1 MQKKMLFNDDYTT
14 SHPLPVVS
22 AWSSITV
29 SGQLTPPGYV
39 DENDVVT
46 MLESNPTCELL
57 IQSVLLPTLCC
68 LGILGNML
76 NIFVLTR
83 QRIRRGVKTRD
94 QAINVGLIS
103 LAVSDMI
110 VCISTLPRAF
120 VAEYELFFDRRSFA
134 FYYQIY
140 STGMITTFGLIST
153 WLIVITAA
161 IRYVATCF
169 PLHTDVAL
177 GHTGS
182 CVAILVTYFA
192 CALANL
198 PSFYLFQAREY
209 RTTNGTEVRL
219 LIDLGDFN
227 HTTRQGFVFH
237 WMRAVTV
244 IFVPGVLLSFF
255 NIRLI
260 QTLHRSDIIR
270 RRHIRTD
277 GGGVCSAVRCHHH
290 PSRNRLNVTLV
301 AVIVMFFCLV
311 YPCELLDFFAH
322 LTPLG
327 RSSLVDREVLLV
339 ARMVLNTLQ
348 LFHFAL
354 NFILYCTFNAQF
366 RRTVTD
372 LCCRRPRLRITRILG
387 HEVLRKTT
395 VKKSKKPSLQ
405 EIKLVK
411 IRTNVVPMERHRLDD
426 LRRQNRVSY

>member
-1 MQKKMLFNDDYTT
+1 MLLYDDYTT
-14 SHPLPVVS
+14 SHPFPVVA

-29 SGQLTPPGYV
+29 SGQLTLAQPPGDV
-39 DENDVVT
+39 DENDVATV
-46 MLESNPTCELL
+46 LESNPTYELL
-57 IQSVLLPTLCC
+57 IQSILLPTLCC

-94 QAINVGLIS
+94 QAVNVGLIS
-103 LAVSDMI
+103 LAVSDMV
-110 VCISTLPRAF
+110 VCLSTLPRAF
-120 VAEYELFFDRRSFA
+120 VPEYQLFFDRRSFA

-169 PLHTDVAL
+169 PLHTHVAF

-198 PSFYLFQAREY
+198 PSFYLFQAREF
-209 RTTNGTEVRL
+209 RVNGTEARL

-227 HTTRQGFVFH
+227 HTTGQGFVFH
-237 WMRAVTV
+237 WMRAVIG

-260 QTLHRSDIIR
+260 QTLRRSDVFR
-270 RRHIRTD
+270 RQIQTD
-277 GGGVCSAVRCHHH
+277 RVCPAVRHHH

-301 AVIVMFFCLV
+301 AVIVMFVCLV

-327 RSSLVDREVLLV
+327 RSTLVDREVFLL
-339 ARMVLNTLQ
+339 ARMVLNALQ

-366 RRTVTD
+366 RRTVAD
-372 LCCRRPRLRITRILG
+372 LCCRRPGLRISRILG
-387 HEVLRKTT
+387 QEILRKKTT
-395 VKKSKKPSLQ
+395 KKSKKNKKTPTQ
-405 EIKLVK
+405 KIKLVK
-411 IRTNVVPMERHRLDD
+411 IRNNVVTKECHRLGD
-426 LRRQNRVSY
+426 LRSQSRASYRT